1 MFKVLACFLIFSVLI
16 LILRVENDNLLFAY
30 IHYSLNIFAFLI
42 LVFQITINNIINI
55 RFIIITLILIITI
68 QSSNY

>member
-16 LILRVENDNLLFAY
+16 LILRVENNLLFAY
-30 IHYSLNIFAFLI
+30 INYSLNIFTFLI

-55 RFIIITLILIITI
+55 LFIINLILIITI